1 MLNECKYA
9 DLLDDDVFKLVFGR
23 ESTKDVMIEFLNQ
36 MITDRNIVDLEFL
49 DKEMHPVERD
59 QKGSVYDMFCK
70 TDDGSRI
77 IVEVQRRKQPFYPE
91 RAIYYSTFQIQRQVD
106 AGAEY
111 YDFLPVYVVNILN
124 FTMSNETDDS
134 EVKSVYRLYNERTHS
149 LLTDRVTFIFLE
161 LGKFNKTLNELD
173 GNVLDGMCFCFK
185 NMTTLAERP
194 DILRHKVFEKIFEV
208 TELLNMD
215 NVTRYKILGNM
226 TTERDLRNQM
236 RYAIETATAE
246 GLAKGM
252 AQGLEQGL
260 AEGRVKGEEEG
271 RIKGQAEGR
280 AEGRAEGQA
289 EGRAEGRAEGERAKA
304 CEIAAKLMA
313 AGMSK
318 EEVAEIV
325 GIGEEEIQ

>member
-59 QKGSVYDMFCK
+59 LKGSVYDMFCK

-91 RAIYYSTFQIQRQVD
+91 RAIYYSTFQIQRQVE

-124 FTMSNETDDS
+124 FAMDGNTDHS
-134 EVKSVYRLYNERTHS
+134 EVKSVYRLYNEKNHS

-161 LGKFNKTLNELD
+161 LGKFNKTLDELD
-173 GNVLDGMCFCFK
+173 GNVLEGMCFCFK

-215 NVTRYKILGNM
+215 DVTRFKILGNM

-260 AEGRVKGEEEG
+260 AEGRAKGE
-271 RIKGQAEGR
+271 AEGR
-280 AEGRAEGQA
+280 AKGEAEGWAKGEA

-304 CEIAAKLMA
+304 CEVAAKLMA

>member
-59 QKGSVYDMFCK
+59 LKGSVYDMFCK

-91 RAIYYSTFQIQRQVD
+91 RAIYYSTFQIQRQVE

-124 FTMSNETDDS
+124 FAMDGNTDHS
-134 EVKSVYRLYNERTHS
+134 EVKSVYRLYNENNHS

-161 LGKFNKTLNELD
+161 LGKFNKTLDELD
-173 GNVLDGMCFCFK
+173 GNVLEGMCFCFK

-215 NVTRYKILGNM
+215 DVTRFKILGNM

-260 AEGRVKGEEEG
+260 AEGRAKGE
-271 RIKGQAEGR
+271 AEGR
-280 AEGRAEGQA
+280 AKGEAEGWAKGEA